1 MPSAVYLECV
11 PDQVDQVDFVCSV
24 SRYMHSLDFFSRLKL
39 SLCFPC
45 VACVADTSVVA
56 FRPYFF
62 ESVKS

>member
-1 MPSAVYLECV
+1 
-11 PDQVDQVDFVCSV
+11 
-24 SRYMHSLDFFSRLKL
+24 MHSLDFFSRLKL

-56 FRPYFF
+56 FRSYFF